1 MAYTLTI
8 QEVNT
13 IKNYCSTK
21 TYEMVLK
28 YVAISTYANNISQN
42 FMDRLHE
49 ILAYNKVIQGWEQ
62 GNFTN
67 EEYLNYLTGKG
78 FMKVVNKVKAI

>member
-21 TYEMVLK
+21 TYEVVKK

>member
-8 QEVNT
+8 ADVTT
-13 IKNYCSTK
+13 IKAFCTKK
-21 TYEMVLK
+21 TYESVQK
-28 YVAISTYANNISQN
+28 YVSISTYANNISQKFVEN
-42 FMDRLHE
+42 LHE
-49 ILAYNKVIQGWEQ
+49 ILACNKVIQGWEQ

-78 FMKVVNKVKAI
+78 FMKVVNKIKSL

>member
-1 MAYTLTI
+1 
-8 QEVNT
+8 
-13 IKNYCSTK
+13 
-21 TYEMVLK
+21 MVLK